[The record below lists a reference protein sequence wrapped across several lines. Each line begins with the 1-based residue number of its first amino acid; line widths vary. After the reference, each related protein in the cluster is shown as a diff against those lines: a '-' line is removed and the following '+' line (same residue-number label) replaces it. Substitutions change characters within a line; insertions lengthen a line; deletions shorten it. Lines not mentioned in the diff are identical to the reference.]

1 MNPILRNLLTEEF
14 LGRVGPELPSPA
26 MFRVLK
32 STEEYQK
39 VQSGLVS
46 GLIGRREI
54 EEFLGALLEEVEP
67 GRSFIYTPA
76 LSLLAVALKD
86 HSEPLAGEHLEDLA
100 SLDMA
105 EIASAS
111 RMAEYCLRNRS
122 HPTPNTFGRELRLD
136 TSVQG
141 RGLTFES
148 ESWIRAGA
156 NSAEVDLSS

>member
-1 MNPILRNLLTEEF
+1 MNPILRNLLSEEF
-14 LGRVGPELPSPA
+14 LRSAGPELPSPA
-26 MFRVLK
+26 MFEVLK

-46 GLIGRREI
+46 GLIGREEI

-67 GRSFIYTPA
+67 GRSFVYTPS

-86 HSEPLAGEHLEDLA
+86 HSEPFAGEYLEDLA
-100 SLDMA
+100 SLDIA

-136 TSVQG
+136 TSDQNLG
-141 RGLTFES
+141 PTFES
-148 ESWIRAGA
+148 EPRIRAGA
-156 NSAEVDLSS
+156 NSTEVDLSS